1 MSYESMYYAM
11 TDFTTA
17 RTIESFGNLAVIL
30 VVAYIGYILART
42 FKEKCRIWMK
52 SEHNKVY
59 LDDLYTSFKAGYIRK
74 IASEENINLEDIPE
88 PKRKTIADKL
98 KEEVDNEIAN

>member
-1 MSYESMYYAM
+1 MTYETVINTFTNM
-11 TDFTTA
+11 TAA

-30 VVAYIGYILART
+30 VIAYIGYILART

-52 SEHNKVY
+52 AEHNRIY
-59 LDDLYTSFKAGYIRK
+59 LDDLYTSFKAGYIK
-74 IASEENINLEDIPE
+74 QKAEDEGIKLEAIPE

-98 KEEVDNEIAN
+98 KEEVDSEIAN